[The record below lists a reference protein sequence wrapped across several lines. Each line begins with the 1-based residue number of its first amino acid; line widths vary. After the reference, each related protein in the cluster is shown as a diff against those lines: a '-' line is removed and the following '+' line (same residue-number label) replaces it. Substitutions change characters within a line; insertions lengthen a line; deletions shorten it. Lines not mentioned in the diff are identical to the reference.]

1 MDVDGQQTRDGAAFA
16 QDDEE
21 WLSISE
27 LSAQSLI
34 RYIERR
40 LPEARTEQAR
50 PGSMEASGCGTVA
63 RMMAAMGYVPGL
75 TVGKN
80 GHRIVPPPNSQSRLG
95 VDADQAFE
103 ESILSILD

>member
-1 MDVDGQQTRDGAAFA
+1 MDVDGQQTRDGATFA

-50 PGSMEASGCGTVA
+50 PGSLEASGTVVA

-75 TVGKN
+75 TLCKN